1 MSRTIDLLHRLVGF
15 PTVSSDSNLA
25 LIDWVQ
31 GFLLGFGADVFRI
44 GDATGRKAGLF
55 ARVGPPQGAGVLLSG
70 HTDVVPAAGQDW
82 KGDPFRL
89 RIDGTRAYG
98 RGTTDMK
105 GFLAAMLSAAERA
118 STARLAEPLKLAFS
132 WDEEVGC
139 LGIPQMLP
147 SLASTIGM
155 PGFCIVGEPTSMQV
169 ALGHKGKLALRA
181 TCHGQGGHSAMAPDF
196 VNAVHLAADFINA
209 LRAIQDRLARD
220 GARDDGYGIPHATV
234 HAGRISGGTALNIV
248 PDRAVVDFE
257 IRYPAS
263 QPVEPIEAAVAAA
276 AEAAALPFRDRF
288 PEARIE
294 VETVNAYPGLGP
306 TADQDALRM
315 MHRLLPEARTC
326 KVAYGT
332 EAGYFAASGIPSF
345 VCGPG
350 SMDQGHKPDE
360 FIELSQLA
368 ACDAMLDRLI
378 MALSSDRTA

>member
-1 MSRTIDLLHRLVGF
+1 LSRTIDLLHRLVGF

-31 GFLLGFGADVFRI
+31 GFLQGLGAEVFRI
-44 GDATGRKAGLF
+44 GDASGQKAGLF
-55 ARVGPPQGAGVLLSG
+55 ARIGPPQGAGVLLSG
-70 HTDVVPAAGQDW
+70 HTDVVPVAGQDW
-82 KGDPFRL
+82 TGDPFRL
-89 RIDGTRAYG
+89 RIDGDRAYG

-105 GFLAAMLSAAERA
+105 GFLAAMLAAAERA
-118 STARLAEPLKLAFS
+118 ATARLSEPLKLALS

-147 SLASTIGM
+147 ALAPTIGM
-155 PGFCIVGEPTSMQV
+155 PAFCIVGEPTSMQI
-169 ALGHKGKLALRA
+169 ALGHKGKVALRA

-196 VNAVHLAADFINA
+196 VNAIHLAADFVTA
-209 LRAIQDRLARD
+209 LRALQDRLARE
-220 GARDDGYGIPHATV
+220 GARDDGYGIPYATV
-234 HAGRISGGTALNIV
+234 HAGRIAGGTALNIV
-248 PDRAVVDFE
+248 PDRAVIDFE

-263 QPVEPIEAAVAAA
+263 QPVEPIEAAIAAA
-276 AEAAALPFRDRF
+276 AEAAALPFRDRC

-306 TADQDALRM
+306 AGDEDALRM

-326 KVAYGT
+326 KVNYGT
-332 EAGYFAASGIPSF
+332 EAGYFAAAGLPSF

-360 FIELSQLA
+360 FVELSQLA

-378 MALSSDRTA
+378 LALSPGGTA